1 MYMKKKSPNRNAFT
15 SNSPENQ
22 RQTLSEIQKKLADS
36 TALNGGFDTLLFK
49 IDKIEQSQGN
59 LVSKVDKIHEAI
71 YDPQDGI
78 FSKLSEY
85 RLNNTNEVND
95 VKQKITELQVWKIHA
110 EKEDL
115 KDDKAVELA
124 TKKITILEN
133 NVESLTKSKDTAWS
147 FFRWIIVAVGG
158 AAVTFA
164 LDWLQKKFS

>member
-1 MYMKKKSPNRNAFT
+1 MKKKSPNRNAFT

-22 RQTLSEIQKKLADS
+22 KQTLSEIQKKLADS
-36 TALNGGFDTLLFK
+36 AALNGGFDTLLFK

-124 TKKITILEN
+124 SKKITILEN

-158 AAVTFA
+158 AVVTFA

>member
-1 MYMKKKSPNRNAFT
+1 MYMKKKSPNKNAFT

-133 NVESLTKSKDTAWS
+133 NVESLAKSKDTAWS

>member
-1 MYMKKKSPNRNAFT
+1 MKKKSPNRNAFT

>member
-1 MYMKKKSPNRNAFT
+1 MKKKSPNRNAFT

-22 RQTLSEIQKKLADS
+22 KQTLSEIQKKLADS
-36 TALNGGFDTLLFK
+36 AALNGGFDTLLFK

-124 TKKITILEN
+124 SKKITILEN

-158 AAVTFA
+158 ATVTFA

>member
-1 MYMKKKSPNRNAFT
+1 MKKKSPNRNTFT

-22 RQTLSEIQKKLADS
+22 KQTLSEIQKKLADS
-36 TALNGGFDTLLFK
+36 AALNGGFDTLLFK